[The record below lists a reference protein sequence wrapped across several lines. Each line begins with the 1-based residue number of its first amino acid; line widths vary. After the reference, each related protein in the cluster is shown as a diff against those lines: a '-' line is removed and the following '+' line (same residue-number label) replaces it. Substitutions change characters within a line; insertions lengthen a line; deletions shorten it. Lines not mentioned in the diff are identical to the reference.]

1 LIIRTL
7 DVLFSMLALLVL
19 SPFLVPISILLKLTG
34 EGEIFFMQER
44 VGQHGK
50 IFKLIKFATMIKAS
64 PNIGSGTITIENDP
78 RVLTVGKFLRKT
90 KINELPQLLN
100 IVKGDMSIIGPRPLV
115 QETFSNYSEAT
126 QSIILAVKPGLS
138 GVGSIIFR
146 GEEKILKGDM
156 ATVEFY
162 NSVIAPYKGK
172 LEEWFVFNK
181 SIYVYFLAIFLT
193 IWVILS
199 PNSSIAFRLFVNLP
213 IPPDALKKALI
224 IE

>member
-1 LIIRTL
+1 MIIRTL
-7 DVLFSMLALLVL
+7 DILFSMIALLIL

-50 IFKLIKFATMIKAS
+50 IFKLIKFATMIKSS
-64 PNIGSGTITIENDP
+64 PNIGSRTITIKNDP
-78 RVLTVGKFLRKT
+78 RVLPVGRFLRKT
-90 KINELPQLLN
+90 KINELPQLFN
-100 IVKGDMSIIGPRPLV
+100 IVKGDMSVIGPRPLV

-126 QSIILAVKPGLS
+126 QSVILTVKPGLS

-172 LEEWFVFNK
+172 LEEWFVYNK

-199 PNSSIAFRLFVNLP
+199 PKSSIAFRLFINLP
-213 IPPDALKKALI
+213 IPPDVLKDPLNI
-224 IE
+224 S